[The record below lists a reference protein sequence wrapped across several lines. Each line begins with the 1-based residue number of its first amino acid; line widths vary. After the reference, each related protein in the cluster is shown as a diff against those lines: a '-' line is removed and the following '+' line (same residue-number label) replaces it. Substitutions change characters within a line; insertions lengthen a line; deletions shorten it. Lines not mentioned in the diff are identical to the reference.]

1 MDLSD
6 AHTFSLSSQ
15 GSVYTQTVIQLVDG
29 SSKLIVA
36 TLNRKVFCFDLSMTH
51 CARPC
56 GCVVRIWFLNRGAKK
71 RNDFKCL
78 A

>member
-1 MDLSD
+1 MRFATRRYFSEKRMDLSD

-56 GCVVRIWFLNRGAKK
+56 GCVVSI
-71 RNDFKCL
+71 
-78 A
+78 